1 MSKLDT
7 SILEPGDVVIVE
19 MGIWIVRV
27 LIWIQAVLSGR
38 SKYRQSGHVIVVSHR
53 DNEGRLWGIE
63 GRPGGIGWADLDK
76 RNGKW
81 GISNHDQPKDAEVKV
96 KVVQAMVALLGTK
109 YDYPAYLKIAMDTVG
124 ITPYWTDWND
134 NDVPTSYICS
144 AVADQIYEQYCLPN
158 PGGMKVT
165 RFTTPAEWAEF
176 IDKRQWEKA

>member
-1 MSKLDT
+1 
-7 SILEPGDVVIVE
+7 
-19 MGIWIVRV
+19 
-27 LIWIQAVLSGR
+27 
-38 SKYRQSGHVIVVSHR
+38 
-53 DNEGRLWGIE
+53 
-63 GRPGGIGWADLDK
+63 LDK